1 MTDPIQRL
9 VGVFQL
15 AEQPSGEPARSW
27 IQVLVEGDFT
37 HPVSGRFKVTA
48 ADLRGFAGDIQERH
62 DRIPIDL
69 DHESAEGK
77 TRAAGWYT
85 GETRIDTDDEGR
97 RALFAEVEWTPMG
110 AAAVASKEYRFISPE
125 FGWKWRDAG
134 GKVVEGFRMFA
145 TALTNRP
152 FLPSMQPVALSEFG
166 VRELATATRS
176 LLLAD
181 GDRIVWNPADGYQG
195 LLERVTA
202 ELPLAPDGSLR
213 FWVMDVAP
221 KKALLQAYET
231 GEAFVAPFTVSRGA
245 VKLSPEEEWTRAQQ
259 EWVRAALAVVRGET
273 ILLHDQPDPDPDP
286 VPTHEGADDMKNI
299 ALALGLDAGANE
311 ETILAA
317 VKTKLDAA
325 AVPTDP
331 IVARFLASDNPGQ
344 ILTRLMESA
353 EKGEEAAKRLHVLER
368 DQILAAAV
376 TAGKLLPAQVESFAA
391 LYDLDP
397 ERVKASLDATPEKA
411 YAAASHGTDTG
422 DDDGAGDAIPAA
434 VRASFRDG
442 TEGRPVEADEDGLR
456 LHLAAVKILGKSSGY
471 TADEYAAALDEASL
485 AAA

>member
-27 IQVLVEGDFT
+27 IQVLVEGEFK
-37 HPVSGRFKVTA
+37 HAVSGAFTITEK
-48 ADLRGFAGDIQERH
+48 DLRGFAGDIQARH
-62 DRIPIDL
+62 ERIPIDF
-69 DHESAEGK
+69 DHESAEGS

-85 GETRIDTDDEGR
+85 GETRIDTDEEGR
-97 RALFAEVEWTPMG
+97 RALFAEVEWTPAG
-110 AAAVASKEYRFISPE
+110 AAAVTSKEYRFISPE
-125 FGWKWRDAG
+125 FSWKWRDAA
-134 GKVVEGFRMFA
+134 GKVVEGFRMWA

-152 FLPSMQPVALSEFG
+152 FLPAMQPVALSEFG
-166 VRELATATRS
+166 VRELATASRA

-273 ILLHDQPDPDPDP
+273 IRLNDQPDPDP

-325 AVPTDP
+325 AVPSDP
-331 IVARFLASDNPGQ
+331 IVARFLASENPGQ

-353 EKGEEAAKRLHVLER
+353 EKGEEAAKRLHVIER

-397 ERVKASLDATPEKA
+397 ERVKATLDATPEKA
-411 YAAASHGTDTG
+411 YAAASHGSDG
-422 DDDGAGDAIPAA
+422 DGTDDGDGEKIPAA